1 METVK
6 KKREDEQ
13 TYSSGAES
21 HGSSFDAVLCL
32 QTPVDRDVIGH
43 SICISQRLHRPG
55 GPIELHPDCS
65 SHHLLPRGTPLY
77 KPKRAAYG
85 LRRSPRVAGIVQR
98 WLKLK
103 MRKLDSEPNPWR
115 LEEAGTE
122 EESATPSVA
131 YGLVMTYVDD
141 IFITAPA
148 EITKAAAPK
157 FRSSE
162 SSGPTS
168 EPETVGE
175 TAVRFLGVEIST
187 SKDADSRSVWHITQE
202 SFVKGPE

>member
-1 METVK
+1 
-6 KKREDEQ
+6 
-13 TYSSGAES
+13 
-21 HGSSFDAVLCL
+21 
-32 QTPVDRDVIGH
+32 
-43 SICISQRLHRPG
+43 
-55 GPIELHPDCS
+55 
-65 SHHLLPRGTPLY
+65 
-77 KPKRAAYG
+77 
-85 LRRSPRVAGIVQR
+85 
-98 WLKLK
+98 

-202 SFVKGPE
+202 SFVKGLVKRQDGEAQPKKIPITIDQSLMTLDSNPATLRCLMVKFLAVGDGPQDDTALGMQ